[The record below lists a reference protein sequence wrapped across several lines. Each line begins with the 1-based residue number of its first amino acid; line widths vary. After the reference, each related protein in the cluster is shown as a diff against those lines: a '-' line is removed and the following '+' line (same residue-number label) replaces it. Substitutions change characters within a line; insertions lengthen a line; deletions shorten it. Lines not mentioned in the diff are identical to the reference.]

1 MPEKITEK
9 PANIMMPLS
18 LLEEI
23 TAILGELPGKAVF
36 KTLARIEA
44 DVRVLTDPAP
54 KPEESPQQG
63 FENKEETEL
72 AKP

>member
-1 MPEKITEK
+1 MTEKTVEK

-44 DVRVLTDPAP
+44 EVRVLTDPSP
-54 KPEESPQQG
+54 KPEESPQG
-63 FENKEETEL
+63 SENKEETEL

>member
-1 MPEKITEK
+1 MTEKTVEK

-23 TAILGELPGKAVF
+23 ASILGELPGKSVF

-44 DVRVLTDPAP
+44 EVRILADPAS
-54 KPEESPQQG
+54 KPEESPQG
-63 FENKEETEL
+63 SENKEETEV